1 MIYFN
6 NQLMPNNTS
15 AKLFMV
21 TNTKPFERY
30 DDHEAALYIQLHEM
44 VEQAF
49 ANGEDPVA
57 LIEDY
62 LELVYTDGKSVGEI
76 ADFLANTDKMQL
88 ALWTLKESWDKLDET
103 VPQDSLL
110 YGAGLDKEE
119 AIQVFSEITLRTYLE
134 ALALHKNE

>member
-6 NQLMPNNTS
+6 NQLMPNDTS
-15 AKLFMV
+15 TKLFMV

-30 DDHEAALYIQLHEM
+30 EDHEAALYIQLHQL
-44 VEQAF
+44 VEHAF
-49 ANGEDPVA
+49 AKGENPIA

-62 LELVYTDGKSVGEI
+62 LELVYTEGKSVGEI

-103 VPQDSLL
+103 APQDSLL
-110 YGAGLDKEE
+110 YGSGMGKEE
-119 AIQVFSEITLRTYLE
+119 AIQLYSEITLRTYLE
-134 ALALHKNE
+134 ALAQHKNE

>member
-6 NQLMPNNTS
+6 NQLMPNDTS
-15 AKLFMV
+15 AKLFLV

-30 DDHEAALYIQLHEM
+30 EDHEAALYTKLHHL
-44 VEQAF
+44 VEHAF
-49 ANGEDPVA
+49 AKGENPIA

-62 LELVYTDGKSVGEI
+62 LELVYTEGKSVAEI

-103 VPQDSLL
+103 APQDSLL
-110 YGAGLDKEE
+110 YGSGLDKEE
-119 AIQVFSEITLRTYLE
+119 AIQIYSEITLRTYLE

>member
-6 NQLMPNNTS
+6 NQLMPNDTS
-15 AKLFMV
+15 TKLFMV

-30 DDHEAALYIQLHEM
+30 EDHEAALYIQLHQL
-44 VEQAF
+44 VEHAF
-49 ANGEDPVA
+49 AKGENPIA

-62 LELVYTDGKSVGEI
+62 LELVYTEGKSVAEI

-88 ALWTLKESWDKLDET
+88 ALWTLKESWDTLDET

-110 YGAGLDKEE
+110 YESGLDKEE
-119 AIQVFSEITLRTYLE
+119 AIQLYSEITLRTYLE
-134 ALALHKNE
+134 ALAQHKNE

>member
-30 DDHEAALYIQLHEM
+30 EDHEAALYIQLYQL
-44 VEQAF
+44 VEHAF
-49 ANGEDPVA
+49 AKGDNPIA

-62 LELVYTDGKSVGEI
+62 LELVYTEGKTVAEI
-76 ADFLANTDKMQL
+76 ADFLAQTDKMQL
-88 ALWTLKESWDKLDET
+88 ALWTLKESWDKLDESA
-103 VPQDSLL
+103 PQDSLL
-110 YGAGLDKEE
+110 YGNGMDKEE
-119 AIQVFSEITLRTYLE
+119 AIQLYSEITLRTYLE
-134 ALALHKNE
+134 ALAQHQNE

>member
-6 NQLMPNNTS
+6 NQLMPNDTS
-15 AKLFMV
+15 TKLFMV

-30 DDHEAALYIQLHEM
+30 EDHEAALYIQLHQL
-44 VEQAF
+44 VEHAF
-49 ANGEDPVA
+49 AKGENPIA

-62 LELVYTDGKSVGEI
+62 LELVYTEGKSVAEI

-88 ALWTLKESWDKLDET
+88 ALWTLKESWDTLDET

-110 YGAGLDKEE
+110 YESGLDKEE
-119 AIQVFSEITLRTYLE
+119 AIQLYSEITLRTYLE
-134 ALALHKNE
+134 ALAQHKND

>member
-6 NQLMPNNTS
+6 NQLMPNDTS
-15 AKLFMV
+15 TKLFMV

-30 DDHEAALYIQLHEM
+30 EDHEAALYIQLYQL

-49 ANGEDPVA
+49 AKGENPIA

-62 LELVYTDGKSVGEI
+62 LELVYTEGKSIAEI

-88 ALWTLKESWDKLDET
+88 ALWTLKESWDTLDESL
-103 VPQDSLL
+103 PQDSLL
-110 YGAGLDKEE
+110 YGSGMDKEE
-119 AIQVFSEITLRTYLE
+119 AIQLYSEITLRTYLE
-134 ALALHKNE
+134 ALAQHKNE

>member
-6 NQLMPNNTS
+6 NQLMPNDTS
-15 AKLFMV
+15 TKLFMV

-30 DDHEAALYIQLHEM
+30 EDHEAALYIQLHQL
-44 VEQAF
+44 VEHAF
-49 ANGEDPVA
+49 AKGENPIA

-62 LELVYTDGKSVGEI
+62 LELVYTEGKSVAEI

-110 YGAGLDKEE
+110 YGSGMDKEE
-119 AIQVFSEITLRTYLE
+119 AIQLYSEITLRTYLE
-134 ALALHKNE
+134 ALAQHKNE